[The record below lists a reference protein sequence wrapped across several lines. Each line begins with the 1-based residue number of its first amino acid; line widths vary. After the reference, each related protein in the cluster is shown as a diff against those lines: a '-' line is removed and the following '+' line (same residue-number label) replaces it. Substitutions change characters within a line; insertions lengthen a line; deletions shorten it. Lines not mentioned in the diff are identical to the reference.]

1 MVDLAV
7 TVTIVKVVAFLAIVT
22 AALGLGAWLG
32 VQTVRKQGNIPEGT
46 SAIGHLRAG
55 MRRRRRARRELL
67 TLGERIF
74 AGTMVILSGVA
85 VPTGVIALLLG
96 DSSLH
101 PVGIALLVLGLVV
114 MAVPTAPILQAR
126 VRRRQGADEH
136 R

>member
-1 MVDLAV
+1 VVDMAV
-7 TVTIVKVVAFLAIVT
+7 TVTIVKVVVFLAIMI
-22 AALGLGAWLG
+22 AALVLAAWLG
-32 VQTVRKQGNIPEGT
+32 MQTARKQGNIPQGT
-46 SAIGHLRAG
+46 PASSHLRAG

-74 AGTMVILSGVA
+74 AGTTVLLSGA
-85 VPTGVIALLLG
+85 LVPTGVIVLLLG

-101 PVGIALLVLGLVV
+101 QVGIALLVLGLVV
-114 MAVPTAPILQAR
+114 MAVPIAPILQAR